1 MAVSVE
7 PSPTAA
13 GAGFRVDARAKV
25 NLFLHVTGR
34 RGDGYHELE
43 SLVAFA
49 AICDRIEVRPAERL
63 EFETDGPF
71 AAKLDPRAENLAVRA
86 ARALAEAAGI
96 APDARIRLHK
106 ALPVAAGLGGGSADA
121 AAVLR
126 ALAALWDVTLPGE
139 ALAALALRLGADVPV
154 CLAARP
160 SMMRGIGERI
170 EAAPALPA
178 APILLVNPAVPLA
191 TAAVFAARE
200 GPFSKPR
207 RFDAAPPTSRR
218 SPRRSA
224 RPATISPPAPG
235 VSARTSTRCSRSDR
249 DISLLPARAP
259 HRQRADLFRAV
270 SRAGPRRSGRR
281 PDRRRPAP
289 LVGALDAAPP
299 VVARGER
306 YCGSESLNLWCLR
319 SAGGA

>member
-1 MAVSVE
+1 MAGSVE

-13 GAGFRVDARAKV
+13 GAGVRVDAPAKV

-34 RGDGYHELE
+34 RGDGYHEIE

-49 AICDRIEVRPAERL
+49 ALCDRIEVRLAERL
-63 EFETDGPF
+63 EFEIDGPF
-71 AAKLDPRAENLAVRA
+71 AARLDPRAENLAVKA

-96 APDARIRLHK
+96 APNARIRLHK

-126 ALAALWDVTLPGE
+126 GLRAFWDLTISDE

-154 CLAARP
+154 CLASRP
-160 SMMRGIGERI
+160 GMMRGIGERI

-200 GPFSKPR
+200 GPYSKPR
-207 RFDAAPPTSRR
+207 RFDAALPDVPALAAALRGTGNDLAPGARRLCPDIDAVLDAIETSPSCLLARLTGSGPTCFGLFPAQEHADRAAAR
-218 SPRRSA
+218 IAAA
-224 RPATISPPAPG
+224 RPRWW
-235 VSARTSTRCSRSDR
+235 VRSTRLHAS
-249 DISLLPARAP
+249 P
-259 HRQRADLFRAV
+259 
-270 SRAGPRRSGRR
+270 G
-281 PDRRRPAP
+281 
-289 LVGALDAAPP
+289 
-299 VVARGER
+299 
-306 YCGSESLNLWCLR
+306 
-319 SAGGA
+319 

>member
-1 MAVSVE
+1 MRTSPVAVSVE

-13 GAGFRVDARAKV
+13 GAGFRVDAPAKV

-43 SLVAFA
+43 GLVAFA

-63 EFETDGPF
+63 EFETGGPF

-126 ALAALWDVTLPGE
+126 ALAALWDVTLPGD

-160 SMMRGIGERI
+160 SMVRGIGERI
-170 EAAPALPA
+170 DAAPALPT

-207 RFDAAPPTSRR
+207 RFDAALPDVPALAAALSETGNDLAPGARRLCPDIDAMLEAIGTSPSCLLARLTGSGPTCFGLFPAQDHADRAAAR
-218 SPRRSA
+218 IAAA
-224 RPATISPPAPG
+224 RPRWW
-235 VSARTSTRCSRSDR
+235 VRSTRLHPS
-249 DISLLPARAP
+249 
-259 HRQRADLFRAV
+259 
-270 SRAGPRRSGRR
+270 
-281 PDRRRPAP
+281 
-289 LVGALDAAPP
+289 
-299 VVARGER
+299 
-306 YCGSESLNLWCLR
+306 
-319 SAGGA
+319 

>member
-1 MAVSVE
+1 MVMGQGRRGARRDAIGQ

-13 GAGFRVDARAKV
+13 GSGLDRTGRRARRRS
-25 NLFLHVTGR
+25 TCSSTSRGR

-49 AICDRIEVRPAERL
+49 AICDRIEVRPARRL

-71 AAKLDPRAENLAVRA
+71 AAALDRGADNLAVRA
-86 ARALAEAAGI
+86 AKALAEAAGI

-154 CLAARP
+154 CLASRP
-160 SMMRGIGERI
+160 STMRGIGERI
-170 EAAPALPA
+170 EPAPALPA
-178 APILLVNPAVPLA
+178 APVLLVNPAVPLA
-191 TAAVFAARE
+191 TEAVFEARE

-207 RFDAAPPTSRR
+207 RFDAAPRDVAELAAALRDTGNDLAPGARRLCPDIDAALAAIETSPSCLLARLTGSGPTCFGLFPTERHADR
-218 SPRRSA
+218 AAARIAAA
-224 RPATISPPAPG
+224 RPDWWVRATRLHAS
-235 VSARTSTRCSRSDR
+235 
-249 DISLLPARAP
+249 
-259 HRQRADLFRAV
+259 
-270 SRAGPRRSGRR
+270 
-281 PDRRRPAP
+281 
-289 LVGALDAAPP
+289 
-299 VVARGER
+299 
-306 YCGSESLNLWCLR
+306 
-319 SAGGA
+319 